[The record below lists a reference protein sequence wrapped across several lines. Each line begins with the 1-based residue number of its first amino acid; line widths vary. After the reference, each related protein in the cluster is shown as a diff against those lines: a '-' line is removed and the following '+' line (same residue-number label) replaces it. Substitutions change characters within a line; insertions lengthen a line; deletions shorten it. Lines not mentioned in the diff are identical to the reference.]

1 MGPQQA
7 RVLRAVLQLLSGD
20 LVGPVAY
27 LLGRFPTVS
36 NTFVYREIAHLRD
49 EGTAVQVYAL
59 SGSDD
64 PDHAI
69 LDPREVRRVPSAH
82 AVIRMRSPSRSLAQ
96 AWRGHGGREKDLR
109 RAGWLAARW
118 EREGVAVVHAHFLG
132 TAAALAAAACT
143 IAQIPLVVSVH
154 ARGILVPDELSR
166 FTLEHAGAIRAIS
179 AHTSA
184 LVEARS
190 GRTSRVLPL
199 AVEYASLA
207 PEASAPL
214 HVLTVARP
222 VAKKG
227 YPVLREAME
236 RLGSAARWTVV
247 GATEDEIGGPMEG
260 LSALGSVDFATL
272 EAVYAEGVD
281 VFALPCQV
289 APDGDED
296 GIPVAMLEAMARGVA
311 IVTTPIGGIPE
322 VIADGVSG
330 RLVPPCDPETLAGVL
345 RTLRADPDQ
354 RRRLGMAGR
363 AHVRQTRQ
371 PSMHARALG
380 AFLREVAHG

>member
-1 MGPQQA
+1 M
-7 RVLRAVLQLLSGD
+7 
-20 LVGPVAY
+20 GPVAY

-36 NTFVYREIAHLRD
+36 HTFVYREIAQLRD
-49 EGTAVQVYAL
+49 EGTDVQVYAL
-59 SGSDD
+59 SRSDD

-69 LDPREVRRVPSAH
+69 LDSREVCRVPSAH

-96 AWRGHGGREKDLR
+96 AWRAHGGREKDLR

-118 EREGVAVVHAHFLG
+118 EKAGVAVVHAHFLG
-132 TAAALAAAACT
+132 AAAALAAAACT

-166 FTLEHAGAIRAIS
+166 FTLDHARAVRAIS
-179 AHTSA
+179 KRTSA

-190 GRTSRVLPL
+190 GRSARVLPL
-199 AVEYASLA
+199 AVEHAPLA
-207 PEASAPL
+207 PEAVAPL

-222 VAKKG
+222 AAKKG

-236 RLGSAARWTVV
+236 SLGTAARWTVV
-247 GATEDEIGGPMEG
+247 GATEEEIGGPMQG
-260 LSALGSVDFATL
+260 LSALGSVEFSTL
-272 EAVYAEGVD
+272 ESVYAEGVD
-281 VFALPCQV
+281 VFVLPCQI

-311 IVTTPIGGIPE
+311 IVTTPVGGIPE
-322 VIADGVSG
+322 VIEDGVSG
-330 RLVPPCDPETLAGVL
+330 RLVPPRDPETLAGVL
-345 RTLRADPDQ
+345 RTLCADPSQ
-354 RRRLGMAGR
+354 RRRLGQAGR

-371 PSMHARALG
+371 PSVHARALD

>member
-1 MGPQQA
+1 M
-7 RVLRAVLQLLSGD
+7 LRAVLQLLSD
-20 LVGPVAY
+20 ERVGPVAY

-59 SGSDD
+59 SDSDD

-154 ARGILVPDELSR
+154 ARGILVPDQLSR
-166 FTLEHAGAIRAIS
+166 FTLEHADAVRAIS

-190 GRTSRVLPL
+190 GRTARVLPL
-199 AVEYASLA
+199 AVEYASPA
-207 PEASAPL
+207 PEAAAPL

-222 VAKKG
+222 AAKKG

-236 RLGSAARWTVV
+236 SLGTAARWTVV

-260 LSALGSVDFATL
+260 LSALGSVDFAAL

-296 GIPVAMLEAMARGVA
+296 GVPVAMLEAMARGVA
-311 IVTTPIGGIPE
+311 VVTTPIGGIPE
-322 VIADGVSG
+322 VIEDGVSG
-330 RLVPPCDPETLAGVL
+330 RLVPPRDPETLAGVL

-354 RRRLGMAGR
+354 RRRLGTAGR

-371 PSMHARALG
+371 PAVHARALS
-380 AFLREVAHG
+380 AFLQEVAHG